1 MDQLMSDFTPPRV
14 STSFERKVGASLC
27 KASEL
32 AMSDKLPKFRLV
44 SAETS
49 LNLGNLSLMASSDA
63 LHRLAPTFL
72 SKLVDTL
79 GGVKSDMS

>member
-1 MDQLMSDFTPPRV
+1 MVNKAILEVVLDPP
-14 STSFERKVGASLC
+14 
-27 KASEL
+27 
-32 AMSDKLPKFRLV
+32 V

-49 LNLGNLSLMASSDA
+49 LNFGNLLLMASSDA
-63 LHRLAPTFL
+63 LHRLAPTLL